1 MSNSLDE
8 ELQSGGDTLQ
18 RTFPRSPREAIEP
31 DPAPPPPKRRRDRNP
46 IMAILNGVLSLL
58 TFLAI
63 GLGVAF
69 YIGKLR
75 FEADGPLPETKTVII
90 NRGEG
95 VGEIAA
101 RLENAGVITDRLLFR
116 VGVSIRKADTQLK
129 AGEYLFQARASV
141 SDVIDTLVD
150 GKAILHS
157 VTVPEGR
164 TSWDVVEI
172 LRNEPLLTGEIAEVP
187 PEGSLLPETYKFTR
201 NTDRNEVL
209 ERMRAAHDRLVQEV
223 WNRRASDLPIETPD
237 ALVTLASIVEKET
250 GRADERN
257 RVAGVFINRL
267 NRGMRLQSD
276 PTIIYGITN
285 GQGELGRGIRQSEI
299 EARTPYNTYQI
310 DGLPPTPI
318 ANPGRASLEAV
329 ANPSRTNDLYF
340 VADGTGGHA
349 FAETLEDHN
358 SNVRRWREIEAER
371 RAAAEEKAASEE
383 AEEATEQQAN

>member
-8 ELQSGGDTLQ
+8 ELQSGGDALQ

-31 DPAPPPPKRRRDRNP
+31 DPAPPPPKRRRNRNP
-46 IMAILNGVLSLL
+46 IMAILNGVLSLM

-75 FEADGPLPETKTVII
+75 FEAEGPLPETKTVII

-141 SDVIDTLVD
+141 SDVIDTLID

-187 PEGSLLPETYKFTR
+187 TEGSLLPETYKFTR
-201 NTDRNEVL
+201 NTDRNEL
-209 ERMRAAHDRLVQEV
+209 LARMRAAHDRLVQEV
-223 WNRRASDLPIETPD
+223 WNRRANDLPIETPD

-285 GQGELGRGIRQSEI
+285 GRGELGRGIRQSEI

-349 FAETLEDHN
+349 FAETLEGHN

-371 RAAAEEKAASEE
+371 RAAAEEDAASEE
-383 AEEATEQQAN
+383 AEEATEEQSN